1 MYVRGYL
8 QGSENGRVVTI
19 DLTFNSGHVGWLA
32 WSPGI
37 TVKADP
43 LKMIQA
49 NVDLN
54 WPSIF
59 REEDLL

>member
-1 MYVRGYL
+1 MNVVQRLGP
-8 QGSENGRVVTI
+8 GSY
-19 DLTFNSGHVGWLA
+19 LTFNSGHVGWLA
-32 WSPGI
+32 WSSDI

-49 NVDLN
+49 NVGLN

-59 REEDLL
+59 REEDLFIKV